1 MECYKAIIN
10 AMIFAILC
18 QEQIFLIVSIKV
30 PTLDLVVL
38 NDYDIKIDGDD
49 TKTLEK
55 TIDSPE
61 EDIS

>member
-1 MECYKAIIN
+1 MEYYKAIIN

-61 EDIS
+61 EDIG

>member
-61 EDIS
+61 EDIG

>member
-38 NDYDIKIDGDD
+38 KDYDIKIDGDD

-61 EDIS
+61 EYIY

>member
-1 MECYKAIIN
+1 MECYKANIN

-55 TIDSPE
+55 AIDSPE
-61 EDIS
+61 EDIG

>member
-1 MECYKAIIN
+1 MECYKANIN

-30 PTLDLVVL
+30 PILDLVVL
-38 NDYDIKIDGDD
+38 KDYDIKIDGDD

-61 EDIS
+61 EYIY